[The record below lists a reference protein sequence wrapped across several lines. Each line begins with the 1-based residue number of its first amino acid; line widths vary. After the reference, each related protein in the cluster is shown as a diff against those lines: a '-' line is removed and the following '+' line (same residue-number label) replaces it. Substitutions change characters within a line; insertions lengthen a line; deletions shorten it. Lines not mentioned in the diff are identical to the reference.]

1 MKLASYN
8 DGSRDGQLM
17 VVSRDLKTAHYATGV
32 ATRLQHLLDDWG
44 FISPQLQDI
53 YDGLNQGR
61 LRHAFPFDPATCTG
75 VLPRAFSWHCQL
87 EALDAEEARGPALL
101 LPADRFPGAQEPRHG
116 EQMQDAFPHAEAVGL
131 AALLGDIAQGASA
144 SQGLEGVRLL
154 TTAHLVFAGSDAQD
168 GPEGPSAR
176 NHIAT
181 MLGPVAITPEEL
193 GEDWKGGVLDM
204 PLHVSF
210 RRAARDSLVPA
221 VHRGPSL
228 GALIETLAR
237 HRGVAAGGIAG
248 WAVRLPADALSAQA
262 GQGLYASFRDAHGRS
277 PMGGIEPAR
286 ARAPEQ
292 TADDVPA
299 AEPTETE

>member
-61 LRHAFPFDPATCTG
+61 LRHAFPFDPAACAG
-75 VLPRAFSWHCQL
+75 VLPRAFSWYCQL
-87 EALDAEEARGPALL
+87 EALDAQEARGPALL
-101 LPADRFPGAQEPRHG
+101 LPADRFPGVQEPRES
-116 EQMQDAFPHAEAVGL
+116 EQIQGAAARISAVGL
-131 AALLGDIAQGASA
+131 AALLGDIAPGASA

-154 TTAHLVFAGSDAQD
+154 TTAHLVFAGSETQD
-168 GPEGPSAR
+168 GPAGPSAR
-176 NHIAT
+176 THIAT
-181 MLGPVAITPEEL
+181 MLGPVAVTPEEL
-193 GEDWKGGVLDM
+193 GEDWKGGILDM

-221 VHRGPSL
+221 ACRGPSL
-228 GALIETLAR
+228 GVLIETLAR
-237 HRGVAAGGIAG
+237 HRGAAAGSIAG
-248 WAVRLPADALSAQA
+248 WAVRLPADATPAQA
-262 GQGLYASFRDAHGRS
+262 EQGLYASFRNPNGRS
-277 PMGGIEPAR
+277 PMGGIEPAH

-292 TADDVPA
+292 AAEDSPA